1 MSLKLKTA
9 QEKGPAWTDGQT
21 GGDRLGAAGAP
32 VAAGFRLQGI
42 KKVLLLDL
50 AQLQLLPQTLKR
62 IISRRGS
69 KKTC

>member
-32 VAAGFRLQGI
+32 VAAGFRLQASGF
-42 KKVLLLDL
+42 K
-50 AQLQLLPQTLKR
+50 
-62 IISRRGS
+62 G
-69 KKTC
+69 